1 MTAISYAKLFKILID
16 RKISK
21 AELRKMSNYSTA
33 TATKL
38 NKDEPVSLTTLLDIC
53 ERLEVDLCDICES
66 VDA

>member
-1 MTAISYAKLFKILID
+1 MKAISYAKLFKILID

-21 AELRKMSNYSTA
+21 AELRKMCNYSTA

-53 ERLEVDLCDICES
+53 EKLEVDLCDICES
-66 VDA
+66 VDL